1 MNALILAAGMGTR
14 MRPLTDDRPKCLVP
28 VLGVPIVE
36 RQIRLLKEAGI
47 DDIVLLSGYRA
58 DRLDYLKGKFGV
70 EIIPNPRYETVN
82 NISSMFAALD
92 WFGDSFVLEG
102 DVYMSEGC
110 FLPRPSVS
118 TYYSVWRDGYT
129 REWGLEV
136 DASGKLTNV
145 IVGDGTG
152 YIMSGISYWTK
163 PDAAIIA
170 RRIRML
176 MSGSEASYKNLFW
189 DNAVLDV
196 RSRLDIHVQGV
207 GCLWE
212 LDTPEELLKLECRLT
227 GG

>member
-14 MRPLTDDRPKCLVP
+14 MRPLTDDRPKCLVS

-82 NISSMFAALD
+82 NISSMFVALD
-92 WFGDSFVLEG
+92 RFGDSFVLEG

-110 FLPRPSVS
+110 FLPRPEVS
-118 TYYSVWRDGYT
+118 TYYSVWRDRYK
-129 REWGLEV
+129 REWGLEI
-136 DASGKLTNV
+136 DAAGKLTDV
-145 IVGDGTG
+145 VVGDGTG
-152 YIMSGISYWTK
+152 YIMSGVSYWTK
-163 PDAAIIA
+163 SDAAIIA
-170 RRIRML
+170 QRICTL
-176 MSGSEASYKNLFW
+176 MSGPEGAYKNLFW

-196 RSRLDIHVQGV
+196 RSRLDIRVKEV

-212 LDTPEELLKLECRLT
+212 LDTPEELRELER
-227 GG
+227 GIG